1 MRSIFRIWVVFGT
14 ILTGIIPVSS
24 QKLSVYEVSKIP
36 VSENAFSDISP
47 VIYKNGLIFC
57 SDRRFS
63 SIKDKTGFDGRR
75 LYNFYIAERKDSSHW
90 DKPKLI
96 SNEMSGEFNNG
107 PLSISPDGTT
117 LFFTSE
123 VETGKATKSRKFKN
137 HTGIYIAEL
146 SGSLIKS
153 VRPFRYNSMNY
164 ETGHPSISYDG
175 KTLYFASDM
184 PGGFGRS
191 DIYFSTL
198 VNGEWSSPVNMGP
211 AINSSSAENFPYL
224 HSDDRLYFSSDR
236 PGGFGRLDIYSSS
249 LFNGKWEDPVLL
261 PDPVNSKN
269 DDFAFVADKDLST
282 GYFSSNRTSDDDIF
296 TFTSIIKRRSV
307 CDPGAENSF
316 CYRFIE
322 ENAVKFDS
330 LPFIYRWKFGDGT
343 TAEGSTVDHCF
354 NGPGKYVV
362 QLDVIN
368 LVSKEVISNEKT
380 DTLILENIVQAY
392 ITSQDSVAVH
402 DPVLLD
408 AGYTNLPGWN
418 ITQYYWNFGDETI
431 DTGVKVEKVF
441 TRPGNYNVQLIVTAE
456 PGPNGEER
464 EACVSKN
471 IRIITKP

>member
-1 MRSIFRIWVVFGT
+1 MRSLIR
-14 ILTGIIPVSS
+14 ILTVFCAIITGTLPVIA
-24 QKLSVYEVSKIP
+24 QKPSVYEVSRIP

-63 SIKDKTGFDGRR
+63 SIKDRTGFDGRR
-75 LYNFYIAERKDSSHW
+75 LYNFYMAERKDSAHW

-96 SNEMSGEFNNG
+96 SGDMSGEFNNG

-117 LFFTSE
+117 LYFTSE
-123 VETGKATKSRKFKN
+123 VETGKVSKSRKFRN

-146 SGSLIKS
+146 SESGIKS
-153 VRPFRYNSMNY
+153 VRPFRYNSMSY
-164 ETGHPSISYDG
+164 ETGHPSISNDG

-184 PGGFGRS
+184 PGGFGKS
-191 DIYFSTL
+191 DIYCSRL

-211 AINSSSAENFPYL
+211 VVNSSSTENYPYI
-224 HSDDRLYFSSDR
+224 HFDDRLYFSSDR
-236 PGGFGRLDIYSSS
+236 PGGMGRLDIYSAS
-249 LFNGKWEDPVLL
+249 LYNGKWEEPVLL

-269 DDFAFVADKDLST
+269 DDFAFVTDKDMSS
-282 GYFSSNRTSDDDIF
+282 GYFSSNRFFDDDIF
-296 TFTSIIKRRSV
+296 TFTSIIKRKSV
-307 CDPGAENSF
+307 CDPVAENSF
-316 CYRFIE
+316 CYRFVE

-354 NGPGKYVV
+354 SGPGKYVV

-380 DTLILENIVQAY
+380 DTLILENIVQPY
-392 ITSQDSVAVH
+392 ITSQDSIAVNS
-402 DPVLLD
+402 PMLLD
-408 AGYTNLPGWN
+408 AGATNLPGWN

-431 DTGVKVEKVF
+431 DTGVKVEKAF
-441 TRPGNYNVQLIVTAE
+441 TRPGNYSVQLIVTAD
-456 PGPNGEER
+456 PGPGGEVR